1 MDYFYTMSGSG
12 DPVTL
17 AEAKAQMRVLHAN
30 EDDLITR
37 MISAASRHVE
47 NRIGRN
53 LLKRTVTYKR
63 LGFARACAAIV
74 LPRPPVITVSSVS
87 YVDADGATVVL
98 SAGAYVLLPGPVE
111 DRLAPASGAS
121 WPNAHRGMQSV
132 IVVYDSGYG
141 AVASDVPEDLRHA
154 VLLLVQHFY
163 AHRSA
168 VMDGPAVVTP
178 MAVDALIEPYK
189 TTGWI

>member
-1 MDYFYTMSGSG
+1 MEHFTISGGG

-17 AEAKAQMRVLHAN
+17 AEAKAQLRVLHAN
-30 EDDLITR
+30 EDDLIER

-53 LLKRTVTYKR
+53 LVKRTVTYKR
-63 LGFARACAAIV
+63 EGFPRCGTPIV
-74 LPRPPVITVSSVS
+74 LPRPPVISVTSLTFNDMQGDATPMSSDDYFLAANLIEYWLVPKKPWPQAARGFPSVS
-87 YVDADGATVVL
+87 
-98 SAGAYVLLPGPVE
+98 
-111 DRLAPASGAS
+111 
-121 WPNAHRGMQSV
+121 
-132 IVVYDSGYG
+132 IVYESGYG
-141 AVASDVPEDLRHA
+141 AAASEVPDDLRHA

-168 VMDGPAVVTP
+168 VMEGSAVLTP
-178 MAVDALIEPYK
+178 MAVDALIEPHK